1 MNGTMLLWNV
11 FLFKK
16 KKKVKYNSGCLVYD
30 PFLLQDAAFVCS
42 LESGLKGFLAFIYRS
57 F

>member
-1 MNGTMLLWNV
+1 MKRDYVTQTYFYL
-11 FLFKK
+11 
-16 KKKVKYNSGCLVYD
+16 KKVKYNSGCLVYD

-42 LESGLKGFLAFIYRS
+42 LESELKGFLAFIYRS